1 MEENKKFKLV
11 SSKKTRYLLP
21 NILTLAGV
29 CLGISSI
36 KFAIDGSFGLAVNL
50 ILIAAILDA
59 LDGRIA
65 RLIKGTSEFGK
76 ELDSLTDFVS
86 FGIAPV
92 FILYFWELNNY
103 GKLGWAITLIY
114 SVCCVLRLARFNL
127 TKINETEEWK
137 NNFFEGVPSPAGGL
151 LILMPLIYELTNFN
165 FGINIKQFTPYLTI
179 LIAILLVSKIP
190 TLALKKI
197 SISPKATVFLL
208 LGIGIVFIAL
218 LFYTLETLLIFGTG
232 YLISIPVSIII
243 YNNQSKKNVEKI
255 NKFKDTYPN
264 IKSNKAVKDLYNLNE
279 VRKKM
284 RESIGFSLES
294 ESADVLRSYITL
306 SKYLKNSTAKKIKLS
321 SFDKKIIS
329 YSQNFNKFLS
339 VYEKNIKLRQYNRIS
354 EKKFYR
360 ELNRSYKKLSTFD
373 KKINKLSN

>member
-36 KFAIDGSFGLAVNL
+36 KFSIDGNFTLAVTL
-50 ILIAAILDA
+50 ILFAAILDA

-127 TKINETEEWK
+127 TKLNDSEEWK
-137 NNFFEGVPSPAGGL
+137 SNFFEGIPSPAGGL
-151 LILMPLIYELTNFN
+151 LILMPLIYELTDL
-165 FGINIKQFTPYLTI
+165 NIGLEVKKFTPYLTVI
-179 LIAILLVSKIP
+179 IAILLVSKIP

-197 SISPKATVFLL
+197 SISPKTTVFLL
-208 LGIGIVFIAL
+208 LGIGILFIAL
-218 LFYTLETLLIFGTG
+218 LFYTFETLLNFGAG
-232 YLISIPVSIII
+232 YLISIPVSIAV
-243 YNNQSKKNVEKI
+243 YNKLNKKNIEKI
-255 NKFKDTYPN
+255 SDDNHED
-264 IKSNKAVKDLYNLNE
+264 IL
-279 VRKKM
+279 
-284 RESIGFSLES
+284 
-294 ESADVLRSYITL
+294 
-306 SKYLKNSTAKKIKLS
+306 
-321 SFDKKIIS
+321 
-329 YSQNFNKFLS
+329 
-339 VYEKNIKLRQYNRIS
+339 
-354 EKKFYR
+354 
-360 ELNRSYKKLSTFD
+360 
-373 KKINKLSN
+373 

>member
-36 KFAIDGSFGLAVNL
+36 KFSIDGNFSLAVTL
-50 ILIAAILDA
+50 ILFSAILDA

-127 TKINETEEWK
+127 TKIEETENWK
-137 NNFFEGVPSPAGGL
+137 NNFYPNGL
-151 LILMPLIYELTNFN
+151 DRTIFKLEKSKFSKEY
-165 FGINIKQFTPYLTI
+165 NIKNDEMRLSVAFGLSLPSHEVYYVKPSEI
-179 LIAILLVSKIP
+179 EDIIE
-190 TLALKKI
+190 KKQ
-197 SISPKATVFLL
+197 K
-208 LGIGIVFIAL
+208 
-218 LFYTLETLLIFGTG
+218 
-232 YLISIPVSIII
+232 
-243 YNNQSKKNVEKI
+243 
-255 NKFKDTYPN
+255 
-264 IKSNKAVKDLYNLNE
+264 VKDW
-279 VRKKM
+279 K
-284 RESIGFSLES
+284 FA
-294 ESADVLRSYITL
+294 AD
-306 SKYLKNSTAKKIKLS
+306 K
-321 SFDKKIIS
+321 
-329 YSQNFNKFLS
+329 
-339 VYEKNIKLRQYNRIS
+339 
-354 EKKFYR
+354 
-360 ELNRSYKKLSTFD
+360 
-373 KKINKLSN
+373 